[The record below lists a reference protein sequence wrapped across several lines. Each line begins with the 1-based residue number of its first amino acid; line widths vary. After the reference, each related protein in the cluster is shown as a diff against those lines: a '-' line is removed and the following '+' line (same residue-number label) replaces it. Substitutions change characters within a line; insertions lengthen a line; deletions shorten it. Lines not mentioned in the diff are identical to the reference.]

1 MSRRRRRNRPPRAPR
16 PPAIHGRR
24 FSETLH
30 GIRERAALGPV
41 TLDEL
46 FILSGPQGHGFLTIF
61 LILPF
66 LQPIPFPG
74 FSTVIGLILAM
85 IGVFVAL
92 DRPPWLPRRYAAY
105 AVEPAVVLRLCT
117 ALEKLLERIEKLIK
131 PRVKTVFAHRWFR
144 VLNGTLWVLNALAL
158 SLPLPIPF
166 SNFIPAVVVLLF
178 ALGTLEEDFAV
189 IVLAWIGTIASAA
202 FFASLVIVPMLGWKA
217 MSA

>member
-1 MSRRRRRNRPPRAPR
+1 MSRRRRRNRPQR

-24 FSETLH
+24 FSETLLA
-30 GIRERAALGPV
+30 IRARAAGGPV

-46 FILSGPQGHGFLTIF
+46 FELSGPQGHGFLTIF

-74 FSTVIGLILAM
+74 FSTVIGLILAT

-92 DRPPWLPRRYAAY
+92 DRPPWLPRRFAAY
-105 AVEPAVVLRLCT
+105 SVEPAVVLRLCA
-117 ALEKLLERIEKLIK
+117 ALEKLLARMERLIK

-144 VLNGTLWVLNALAL
+144 VLNGTCWVLNALAL

-166 SNFIPAVVVLLF
+166 SNFVPAVVVLLF
-178 ALGTLEEDFAV
+178 ALGTMEEDFVV
-189 IVLAWIGTIASAA
+189 ILLAWIGTIASAA
-202 FFASLVIVPMLGWKA
+202 FFAALVILPMLGWQA
-217 MSA
+217 MAA